1 MSDPSIIPPLN
12 GDDTLPQVGV
22 FLSEPRGGHWKY
34 TTNLLNHIETPCIL
48 VTSNPIPQEKHWC
61 LPILKWSPGPHRTI
75 AAKGRLLLIHFQNLV
90 SLLRTARK
98 YKIKTIHFQ
107 SFEPISMGI
116 LLPFLMLRS
125 RLLFSVHNVLPHSY
139 YTRFTKP
146 LEIGFRRWIYR
157 QADHL
162 FVFSRYGAGKLSR
175 EFGIPSQK
183 ITYLPM
189 GCHEP
194 LPKPTPQ
201 RQSRPDQPT
210 FLMFGGYRPNKG
222 FEVLRDAFLRAKQAG
237 LPGRLQIA
245 GSYPPEIELH
255 TLDLFRQRELENQIS
270 FINKFIPEDQIDG
283 IMKSADLIVMPYT
296 GFESQ
301 SGVVFLAYAY
311 NLPLIVSRVGG
322 LTEVI
327 ESDGTGILVTPGSV
341 EELSEALIFGFNNYQ
356 ALVAHQPALLLS
368 TKYSWENIG
377 RGTDQIYA
385 HIAAK
390 AT

>member
-1 MSDPSIIPPLN
+1 
-12 GDDTLPQVGV
+12 
-22 FLSEPRGGHWKY
+22 
-34 TTNLLNHIETPCIL
+34 
-48 VTSNPIPQEKHWC
+48 
-61 LPILKWSPGPHRTI
+61 
-75 AAKGRLLLIHFQNLV
+75 
-90 SLLRTARK
+90 
-98 YKIKTIHFQ
+98 
-107 SFEPISMGI
+107 
-116 LLPFLMLRS
+116 
-125 RLLFSVHNVLPHSY
+125 
-139 YTRFTKP
+139 
-146 LEIGFRRWIYR
+146 
-157 QADHL
+157 
-162 FVFSRYGAGKLSR
+162 
-175 EFGIPSQK
+175 
-183 ITYLPM
+183 
-189 GCHEP
+189 
-194 LPKPTPQ
+194 
-201 RQSRPDQPT
+201 
-210 FLMFGGYRPNKG
+210 MFGGYRPNKG